1 LHYINNK
8 RNEEKK
14 EETKISSTAPISK
27 APAVQENEESK
38 ITVLLVHNSR
48 SLNQVNLHP
57 TAAMQPEAGKLI
69 EYDQS
74 RTNSIISD
82 EEDIDENQEQDEL
95 DPE

>member
-1 LHYINNK
+1 M
-8 RNEEKK
+8 
-14 EETKISSTAPISK
+14 
-27 APAVQENEESK
+27 
-38 ITVLLVHNSR
+38 
-48 SLNQVNLHP
+48 NLHP

-82 EEDIDENQEQDEL
+82 EEDLDENQEQDEL